1 MPNPKLFVEKKKDFE
16 QYFFTDK
23 ILEQITTTFRYINN
37 IVCICAPS
45 VADAFWRFQKKEVY
59 CIDIDDRFN
68 YLPKF
73 IHCDITKDEVKLP
86 ENFIPDLI
94 IIDPPFFGLK
104 MIDLFNFVEKIT
116 KQNKK
121 TKIAIGYII
130 REEKTLLTCFKEY
143 NLQMTKFK
151 MEYRTVDQT
160 KWNNYAMYT
169 NFEDGKLKYVFK
181 KKRKK
186 IINKIINI
194 SINNIFNYYL

>member
-1 MPNPKLFVEKKKDFE
+1 M
-16 QYFFTDK
+16 
-23 ILEQITTTFRYINN
+23 
-37 IVCICAPS
+37 
-45 VADAFWRFQKKEVY
+45 
-59 CIDIDDRFN
+59 
-68 YLPKF
+68 
-73 IHCDITKDEVKLP
+73 
-86 ENFIPDLI
+86 
-94 IIDPPFFGLK
+94 
-104 MIDLFNFVEKIT
+104 EKIT

-169 NFEDGKLKYVFK
+169 NFEDGKLKYTF

>member
-1 MPNPKLFVEKKKDFE
+1 MPNPKLFVEKKKECE

-73 IHCDITKDEVKLP
+73 IHCDITKDEVKLH

-181 KKRKK
+181 KKKEK
-186 IINKIINI
+186 NNK
-194 SINNIFNYYL
+194 